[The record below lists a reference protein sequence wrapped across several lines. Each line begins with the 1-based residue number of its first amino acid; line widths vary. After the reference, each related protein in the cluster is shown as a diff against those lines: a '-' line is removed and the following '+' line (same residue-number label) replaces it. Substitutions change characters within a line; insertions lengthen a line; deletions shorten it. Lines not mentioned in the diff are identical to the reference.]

1 MTDDND
7 AVEALVRES
16 AASAFDAGFSDRVAA
31 RLRAPAEAS
40 VSDALERQVR
50 RVVPLVAAASL
61 MLARHDFLSKCT
73 ARSPSETIPRSW
85 LSFITG
91 RRRMAFSLMSFAASP
106 APWSGETVVR

>member
-16 AASAFDAGFSDRVAA
+16 AARAFDAGFSDRLAA
-31 RLRAPAEAS
+31 RLRATTDAS

-61 MLARHDFLSKCT
+61 MLAAYNWWGGRESASSALEAALNLPRVSLSSAYST
-73 ARSPSETIPRSW
+73 ST
-85 LSFITG
+85 LVD
-91 RRRMAFSLMSFAASP
+91 ASNLP
-106 APWSGETVVR
+106 LGTP

>member
-61 MLARHDFLSKCT
+61 MLAAYNWWGGRESASSALEAALNLPRVSLSSAYST
-73 ARSPSETIPRSW
+73 STFVDATN
-85 LSFITG
+85 LSLGT
-91 RRRMAFSLMSFAASP
+91 P
-106 APWSGETVVR
+106 

>member
-16 AASAFDAGFSDRVAA
+16 AARAFDAGFSDRVAA
-31 RLRAPAEAS
+31 RLRATTDAS

-61 MLARHDFLSKCT
+61 MLGAYNWWGGRESASSALEAALNLPRVSLSSAYST
-73 ARSPSETIPRSW
+73 ST
-85 LSFITG
+85 LVD
-91 RRRMAFSLMSFAASP
+91 ASNLP
-106 APWSGETVVR
+106 LGTP